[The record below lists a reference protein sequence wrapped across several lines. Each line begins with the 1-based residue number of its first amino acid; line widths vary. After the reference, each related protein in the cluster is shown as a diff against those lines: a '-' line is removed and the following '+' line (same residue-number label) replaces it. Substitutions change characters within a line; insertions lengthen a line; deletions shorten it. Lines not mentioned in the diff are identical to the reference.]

1 MMLDMVHDIQ
11 TAYRKLVDSMSR
23 PGTIS
28 DLSEEAMKLEQSEGY
43 LPATLI
49 AARMLLDTEVTF
61 KVVSKREKEMTLAL
75 SQSTYAKE
83 VELEEADF
91 IFILSDAEPSD
102 FIGALE
108 TAKIGE
114 LQDPHNSAT
123 IIIETAGLSGGDGT
137 KLLLSGPGIQ
147 TTAKAEIQ
155 VTNEWMAIRAE
166 RNNEFPLG
174 MDLIFTDAS
183 HRMLA
188 LPRTTQVM
196 KEEV

>member
-11 TAYRKLVDSMSR
+11 TAYRKLIDSMSK

-28 DLSEEAMKLEQSEGY
+28 DLSEEAGKLEQLEGF
-43 LPATLI
+43 LPATYI

-61 KVVSKREKEMTLAL
+61 KVVSKREKEMALVL

-102 FIGALE
+102 VIGALQ

-123 IIIETAGLSGGDGT
+123 IIIETAGLSGGTGT
-137 KLLLSGPGIQ
+137 NLLLSGPGIQ

-155 VTNEWMAIRAE
+155 VTYEWMAIRAE
-166 RNNEFPLG
+166 RNTEFPLG
-174 MDLIFTDAS
+174 LDLIFTDS
-183 HRMLA
+183 FHRMLA

>member
-11 TAYRKLVDSMSR
+11 TAYRKLIDSMSK

-28 DLSEEAMKLEQSEGY
+28 DLSEEAGKLEQSQGY
-43 LPATLI
+43 LPATYI

-61 KVVSKREKEMTLAL
+61 KVVSKREKEMALAL

-91 IFILSDAEPSD
+91 IFVLSDAEPSD
-102 FIGALE
+102 LIGALE

-123 IIIETAGLSGGDGT
+123 IIIETAGLYGGT

-147 TTAKAEIQ
+147 TTVKAEIQ
-155 VTNEWMAIRAE
+155 VIDEWMAIRAE
-166 RNNEFPLG
+166 RNTEFPLG
-174 MDLIFTDAS
+174 LDLIFTDSS
-183 HRMLA
+183 HSMLA

>member
-11 TAYRKLVDSMSR
+11 TAYRKLIDSMSK

-28 DLSEEAMKLEQSEGY
+28 DLTEEAGKLEELEGF
-43 LPATLI
+43 LPATYI

-61 KVVSKREKEMTLAL
+61 KVVSKREKEMALAL

-83 VELEEADF
+83 VEMEEADF
-91 IFILSDAEPSD
+91 IFVLSDAEPSD
-102 FIGALE
+102 LISVLE

-123 IIIETAGLSGGDGT
+123 IIIETEGLSGGT

-147 TTAKAEIQ
+147 TSVKAEIQ
-155 VTNEWMAIRAE
+155 VIDEWMAIRAE
-166 RNNEFPLG
+166 RNTEFPLG
-174 MDLIFTDAS
+174 LDLIFTDSS

>member
-11 TAYRKLVDSMSR
+11 TAYRKLIDSMSK

-28 DLSEEAMKLEQSEGY
+28 DLSEEAEKLEQLQGY
-43 LPATLI
+43 LPATYI

-61 KVVSKREKEMTLAL
+61 KVVSKREKEMALAL

-91 IFILSDAEPSD
+91 IFVLSDAEPSELLR
-102 FIGALE
+102 ALQ

-114 LQDPHNSAT
+114 LQDPHSSAT
-123 IIIETAGLSGGDGT
+123 IIIETEGLSGGT
-137 KLLLSGPGIQ
+137 KLLLSGPGIR
-147 TTAKAEIQ
+147 TTVKAEMH
-155 VTNEWMAIRAE
+155 VADEWIDIRAE
-166 RNNEFPLG
+166 RNAEFPLG
-174 MDLIFTDAS
+174 LDLIFTDAS
-183 HRMLA
+183 HGMLA
-188 LPRTTQVM
+188 LPRTTQVT

>member
-11 TAYRKLVDSMSR
+11 TAYRKLIDSMSK

-28 DLSEEAMKLEQSEGY
+28 DLAEEAGKLEQLEGY
-43 LPATLI
+43 LPATYI

-61 KVVSKREKEMTLAL
+61 KVVSKREKEMALAL

-102 FIGALE
+102 FIGALQ

-114 LQDPHNSAT
+114 LQDPHSSAT
-123 IIIETAGLSGGDGT
+123 IIIETAGLSGGT

-147 TTAKAEIQ
+147 TTDKAEIQ
-155 VTNEWMAIRAE
+155 VTWEWIAIRAE
-166 RNNEFPLG
+166 RNIEFPLG
-174 MDLIFTDAS
+174 LDLIFTDSS

>member
-11 TAYRKLVDSMSR
+11 TAYRKLIDSMSK

-28 DLSEEAMKLEQSEGY
+28 DLSEEAGKLEQLEGY
-43 LPATLI
+43 LPATYI

-61 KVVSKREKEMTLAL
+61 KVVSKREKEMALAL

-102 FIGALE
+102 FIGALQS
-108 TAKIGE
+108 AKIGE
-114 LQDPHNSAT
+114 LQDPHSSAT
-123 IIIETAGLSGGDGT
+123 IIIETAGLSGGT
-137 KLLLSGPGIQ
+137 MLLLSGPGIQ

-155 VTNEWMAIRAE
+155 VTYDWIDIRAE
-166 RNNEFPLG
+166 RNIEFPLG
-174 MDLIFTDAS
+174 LDLIFTDSS